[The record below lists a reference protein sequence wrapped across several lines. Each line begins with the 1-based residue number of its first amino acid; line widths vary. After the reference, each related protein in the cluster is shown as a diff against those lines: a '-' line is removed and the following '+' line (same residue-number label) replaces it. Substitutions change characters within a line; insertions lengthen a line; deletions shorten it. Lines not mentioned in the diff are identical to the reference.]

1 MTLHGIFSPT
11 LTPLLPDLRVDIDRL
26 IDHCRWLLGN
36 GCHGLAVFGTTS
48 EANSFSVAERMDV
61 LDGLVDAGIDPALLL
76 PGTGMC
82 AIPDTVALTAHA
94 VRLGASGVLMLP
106 PFYYKGVSDDGLF
119 AAYSEVIQR
128 VGDRR
133 LRVYLYHIPPIAQV
147 GISLKLIE
155 RLVAAYPGT
164 VVGIKDSSGDWANQQ
179 AVLESFPGFGVFT
192 GSEKFLLENL
202 QRGGVGTI
210 TAVANVIPDRLR
222 AFHAGWR
229 SMDAAAATAAQ
240 DQLNATR
247 IAMQGYPAIPALK
260 EMLASMRRDPA
271 WRTVRPPLT
280 VLTVEQGIA
289 LIGGLDL
296 GQIGA

>member
-26 IDHCRWLLGN
+26 IAHGRWLLDN

-61 LDGLVDAGIDPALLL
+61 LDGLVDAGIDPALLV

-82 AIPDTVALTAHA
+82 AIPDAVSLTSHA

-106 PFYYKGVSDDGLF
+106 PFYYKGVSYDGLF
-119 AAYSEVIQR
+119 SAYSEVIQR
-128 VGDRR
+128 VGDSR
-133 LRVYLYHIPPIAQV
+133 LRIYLYHIPPISQV

-155 RLVAAYPGT
+155 RLVSVYPDI
-164 VVGIKDSSGDWANQQ
+164 VVGIKDSSNDWANQQ
-179 AVLESFPGFGVFT
+179 AILDAFPGFGT
-192 GSEKFLLENL
+192 LSGSEKFLLENL
-202 QRGGVGTI
+202 KRGGVGTI

-222 AFHAGWR
+222 AFYDGWQR
-229 SMDAAAATAAQ
+229 MDDAEAIAAQ
-240 DQLNATR
+240 DKLNATR
-247 IAMQGYPAIPALK
+247 MAMQGYPPVPALK
-260 EMLASMRRDPA
+260 ELMACMRSDPG

-280 VLTVEQGIA
+280 VLTEGQRVTLMAGM
-289 LIGGLDL
+289 DL
-296 GQIGA
+296 GQIG

>member
-26 IDHCRWLLGN
+26 IAHGRWLLDN

-61 LDGLVDAGIDPALLL
+61 LDGLVDAGIDPALLV

-82 AIPDTVALTAHA
+82 AIPDAVSLTSHA

-128 VGDRR
+128 VGDSR
-133 LRVYLYHIPPIAQV
+133 LRIYLYHIPPISQV

-155 RLVAAYPGT
+155 RLVATYPDI
-164 VVGIKDSSGDWANQQ
+164 VVGIKDSSNDWANQQ
-179 AVLESFPGFGVFT
+179 AILDAFPGFGT
-192 GSEKFLLENL
+192 LSGSEKFLLENL
-202 QRGGVGTI
+202 KRGGVGTI

-222 AFHAGWR
+222 AFYDGWQ
-229 SMDAAAATAAQ
+229 SMDDAEAVAAQ
-240 DQLNATR
+240 DKLNATR
-247 IAMQGYPAIPALK
+247 MAMQGYPPVPALK
-260 EMLASMRRDPA
+260 EMMASMRNDPA

-280 VLTVEQGIA
+280 VLTEGQRVSLMA
-289 LIGGLDL
+289 GLDL
-296 GQIGA
+296 GQIS

>member
-11 LTPLLPDLRVDIDRL
+11 LTPLLPDLRVDFDRFL
-26 IDHCRWLLGN
+26 AHCQWLLAN

-61 LDGLVDAGIDPALLL
+61 LDGLVDAGIDPAVLM

-82 AIPDTVALTAHA
+82 AIPDAVALTAHA
-94 VRLGASGVLMLP
+94 VRVGAAGVLMLP

-128 VGDRR
+128 VGNDR
-133 LRVYLYHIPPIAQV
+133 LRIYLYHIPPIAQV

-155 RLVAAYPGT
+155 RLVAEYPDT
-164 VVGIKDSSGDWANQQ
+164 VVGIKDSSGDWANQR
-179 AVLESFPGFGVFT
+179 AILDAFPGFGTFT

-202 QRGGVGTI
+202 KRSGVGTI
-210 TAVANVIPDRLR
+210 TAVANVIPERLR
-222 AFHAGWR
+222 AFYDGWR
-229 SMDAAAATAAQ
+229 TMDADTSTAAMNR
-240 DQLNATR
+240 LNSTR
-247 IAMQGYPAIPALK
+247 QAMQGYPPVPALK
-260 EMLASMRRDPA
+260 EMVADMRQDPA

-280 VLTVEQGIA
+280 A
-289 LIGGLDL
+289 LDEAQRVSLMAGMDL
-296 GQIGA
+296 GQIGQ